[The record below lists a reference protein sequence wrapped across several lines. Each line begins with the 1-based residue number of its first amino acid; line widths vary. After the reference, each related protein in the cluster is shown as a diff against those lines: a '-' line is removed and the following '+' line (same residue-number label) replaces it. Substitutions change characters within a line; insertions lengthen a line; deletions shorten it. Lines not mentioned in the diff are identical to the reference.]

1 MKKIVF
7 LVLLSFIAA
16 CQTVPVTGRRQL
28 SLVSTSQIAQLSNES
43 YREVLNESQ
52 VITSG
57 AQADMVRKVGKEIA
71 KAAEDFLSESG
82 HAAEI
87 ANYSWEF
94 NLIKEDKTANA
105 FCMPGGKIVVY
116 TGILP
121 FTKNAEGLAVVMG
134 HEVAHAIANHGAE
147 RMSQSLVVDYGGTAL
162 SLMIANKPSET
173 QQIFMT
179 AYGAGTQ
186 LGVMLPYS
194 RKHEL
199 EADRI
204 GLILMAKAGYDPNAA
219 VIFWQGMSD
228 GKSASGSDIFSTH
241 PSDAKRISELKKLI
255 PEALPYYKK

>member
-1 MKKIVF
+1 MKKFTVLFLFVF
-7 LVLLSFIAA
+7 IIA
-16 CQTVPVTGRRQL
+16 CQSVPITGRKQL
-28 SLVSTSQIAQLSNES
+28 SLVSSSQISQLSDES
-43 YREVLNESQ
+43 YKEVLKESQ

-57 AQADMVRKVGKEIA
+57 AEADMVRKVGKEIA
-71 KAAEDFLSESG
+71 KSAEDFLIDNGLES
-82 HAAEI
+82 EI

-94 NLIKEDKTANA
+94 NLIKEDNTANA

-121 FTKNAEGLAVVMG
+121 YTKNAEGLAVVMG
-134 HEVAHAIANHGAE
+134 HEVAHAIASHGAE

-162 SLMIANKPSET
+162 SMMIANKPAET
-173 QQIFMT
+173 QQLFMT

-204 GLILMAKAGYDPNAA
+204 GLILMARAGYDPNAA
-219 VIFWQGMSD
+219 VAFWQGMSA
-228 GKSASGSDIFSTH
+228 GKSDSGSDLFSTH
-241 PSDAKRISELKKLI
+241 PSDSKRIEELKRLI
-255 PEALPYYKK
+255 PEAAPYYKK